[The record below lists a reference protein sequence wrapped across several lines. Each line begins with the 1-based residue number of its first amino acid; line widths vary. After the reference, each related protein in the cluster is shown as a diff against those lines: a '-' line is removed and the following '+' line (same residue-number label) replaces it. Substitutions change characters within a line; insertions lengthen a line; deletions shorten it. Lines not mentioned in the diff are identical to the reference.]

1 MVPLICDV
9 PVSLRTALKTRALAT
24 GQSEAQLV
32 IAALSQYL
40 AQTIH
45 TLFQVS
51 TSGALVAGIYS
62 GMVSCATIL

>member
-1 MVPLICDV
+1 MVPLTCDV

-24 GQSEAQLV
+24 GQSDSQLV
-32 IAALSQYL
+32 ITALSQYL
-40 AQTIH
+40 AQPIH

>member
-1 MVPLICDV
+1 MVSLTCDV
-9 PVSLRTALKTRALAT
+9 PVSLRTTLKTRALAT
-24 GQSEAQLV
+24 GQSESQLV
-32 IAALSQYL
+32 ITALSQYL
-40 AQTIH
+40 AQPIH

>member
-1 MVPLICDV
+1 MISLTCDV
-9 PVSLRTALKTRALAT
+9 PVSLRTALKARALAT
-24 GQSEAQLV
+24 GQSEPQLV
-32 IAALSQYL
+32 ITALSEYL
-40 AQTIH
+40 AQPIH